1 MKISESATEKYEG
14 RVFEAK
20 DNFGIETPTG
30 KNQVSLYNPSDFV
43 DKALSKFKDRSV
55 EVEISIKITEKP
67 SV

>member
-1 MKISESATEKYEG
+1 MKIEESSTERYEG

-20 DNFGIETPTG
+20 DNFGIETTTG
-30 KNQVSLYNPSDFV
+30 KNRVSLYNPSDFV
-43 DKALSKFKDRSV
+43 DKALSKFVNRNV

>member
-1 MKISESATEKYEG
+1 MRISESSTEKYEG

-20 DNFGIETPTG
+20 DNFGIETTTG

-43 DKALSKFKDRSV
+43 DKALGKFKDRSV
-55 EVEISIKITEKP
+55 EGEISIKITEKP

>member
-1 MKISESATEKYEG
+1 MRISESSTEKYEG

-20 DNFGIETPTG
+20 DNFGIETTTG

>member
-1 MKISESATEKYEG
+1 MRISESSTEKYEG

-20 DNFGIETPTG
+20 DNFGIETTTG

-43 DKALSKFKDRSV
+43 DKALGKFKDRSV